1 MSAAKNYKKRKILAT
16 KMMEPFAF
24 AFHEDA
30 PIEAEPISLIT
41 TSIGSGEALL
51 VESDEHLTNDE
62 SQLQASS
69 LFVEVISL
77 M

>member
-24 AFHEDA
+24 AFPEDA

-51 VESDEHLTNDE
+51 VESDEPTNDE